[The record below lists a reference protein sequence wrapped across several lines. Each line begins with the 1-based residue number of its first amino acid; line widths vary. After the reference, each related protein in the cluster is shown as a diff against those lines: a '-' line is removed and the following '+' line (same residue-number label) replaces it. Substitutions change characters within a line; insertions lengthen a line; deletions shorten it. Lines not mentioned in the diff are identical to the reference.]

1 MQKKVVGLMT
11 DNKKPEWFDLIDG
24 DAPSARV
31 TKINK
36 KLPAM
41 AILITA
47 GVIATGTFFASSSE
61 PTAQAEVTS
70 TPTAI
75 TSVDKSKPTNSAAPT
90 AKTVATAKPS
100 ASATPTVTGS
110 VKNPAQGGVALP
122 TAGRGD
128 NEGEDDHGR
137 GEHGDGQREEHE
149 DDD

>member
-11 DNKKPEWFDLIDG
+11 DNKKPEWFNLIDS

-41 AILITA
+41 AILISA

-75 TSVDKSKPTNSAAPT
+75 TSVDKSTPANSAAPT
-90 AKTVATAKPS
+90 AKTVSTAKPS
-100 ASATPTVTGS
+100 ASATPTVTES

-122 TAGRGD
+122 TARSGD
-128 NEGEDDHGR
+128 DDDEREHGR
-137 GEHGDGQREEHE
+137 GEREDDEE